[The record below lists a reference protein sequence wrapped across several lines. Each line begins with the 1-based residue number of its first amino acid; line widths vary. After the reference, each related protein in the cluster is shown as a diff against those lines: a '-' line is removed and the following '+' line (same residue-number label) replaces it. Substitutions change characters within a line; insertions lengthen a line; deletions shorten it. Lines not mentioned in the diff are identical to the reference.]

1 MSRRDNLIE
10 KLKRRPRDVSRSE
23 LTTLLA
29 GLGYVE
35 VRRGKT
41 GGSRRRFT
49 HATGATMSLHAPHPG
64 NVLKA
69 YQVELVLETLEQEG
83 LP

>member
-1 MSRRDNLIE
+1 MSRRDKLIE
-10 KLKRRPRDVSRSE
+10 KLKRKPRDFTWSE

-49 HATGATMSLHAPHPG
+49 HDTAATISLHEPHPG
-64 NVLKA
+64 NVLKV

-83 LP
+83 LL